1 MEATRQKLND
11 FLSSLDTNFVIPIY
25 QRNYDWTE
33 AECKQLFNDIINA
46 GETETAHFIGSI
58 VFIKDN
64 IYTTNETKKLSI
76 IDGQQR
82 LTTITLMYI
91 ILKNIAKEIGDES
104 LENKIFERYL
114 INKDLKEEDK
124 IKLQSEGYNQEVLKQ
139 LIYGYEIGKEE
150 YSNNLIRNYNYLRN
164 IILKEN
170 YKTVYDGIKQLIYV
184 DISLEKGR
192 DNPQKIFESLNSTG
206 LDLSQADLI
215 RNYVLMD
222 LEKDQQNELYN
233 NYWGKI
239 EKLAKDEK
247 GITKVSD
254 FIRDYLTLKNKKI
267 PNKNKVYQ
275 EFKIK
280 YDEKE
285 FKNLKVLLSD
295 LLDYANYY
303 NKLINPENEKDKQ
316 IKKQLNYINNIEINV
331 SYPFLMNVY
340 KDYSKNIIDK
350 DTFISVLELIQS
362 YVWRRFIVGLPTNAL
377 NKVFMKLYEEVDK
390 EKYLYS
396 IQKSLMLKK
405 GTQYFPKNKEIE
417 LALKDKDVY
426 NIKNKNKEYFL
437 ERLENYNNKETVSIF
452 NNEKIT
458 VEHIFPQNPDRKW
471 KEKLNDNDYIEFK
484 DVYIHTISNLTLSGN
499 NGKLGNKYFTEK
511 RDMNKNG
518 EEQGYKFSRLWLNRY
533 LKDLDKW
540 DIEELNNRYEIIKE
554 RFFQIWKYPE
564 IIIEE
569 SEYSSEV
576 NIFDAED
583 PKGKDIDYMVL
594 FDEKIDVINA
604 KDFYKK
610 VIQYFY
616 SLDKTSFFNTE
627 IPTIIDLKKDK
638 DKCQAPLNLN
648 NEYYYEAGISN
659 NEKFKRIKKILTI
672 LKCEDELLIKY
683 KE

>member
-275 EFKIK
+275 EFKVK
-280 YDEKE
+280 YDKKE
-285 FKNLKVLLSD
+285 FKNLKALLSD

-533 LKDLDKW
+533 LKDLHKW

-659 NEKFKRIKKILTI
+659 NDKFKRIKKILTI